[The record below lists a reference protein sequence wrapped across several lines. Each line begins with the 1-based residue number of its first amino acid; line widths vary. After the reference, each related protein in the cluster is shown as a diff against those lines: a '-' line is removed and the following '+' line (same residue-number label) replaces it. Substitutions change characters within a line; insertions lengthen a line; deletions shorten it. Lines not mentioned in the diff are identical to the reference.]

1 MASGKPK
8 HGSQRIK
15 FEPENERLLETHQQ
29 EQATIMAQQDADLE
43 MLESSVHRLGALGR
57 TIHDELTEQMTFLLL
72 CCVMFWML
80 CLCNPPFAR
89 MLEAL
94 DRDVSHTQS
103 RLEQAQT
110 KIKQVIKQANEQ
122 HSLVLICFLTAVLL
136 ILIYLVLRT

>member
-57 TIHDELTEQMTFLLL
+57 TIHDELTEQMT
-72 CCVMFWML
+72 
-80 CLCNPPFAR
+80 